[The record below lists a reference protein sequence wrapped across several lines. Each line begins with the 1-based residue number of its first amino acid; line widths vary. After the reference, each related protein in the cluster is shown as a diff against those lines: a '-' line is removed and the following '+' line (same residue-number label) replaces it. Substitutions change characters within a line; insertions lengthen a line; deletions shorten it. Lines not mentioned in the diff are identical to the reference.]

1 MPRVDLDGTLE
12 RANRV
17 VGLTLLGKQQPQV
30 KVDAIRERIDGNSAF
45 QMRDGLDNIAAAIG
59 EHALLQSAL
68 RSRSWIDDD
77 ICQLQLLGQSRRDG
91 AQRIIDAHRL
101 FDVVLNATAVA

>member
-17 VGLTLLGKQQPQV
+17 VGLTLLGKQQSQV

-59 EHALLQSAL
+59 EHTLLQRAL
-68 RSRSWIDDD
+68 RGGSWIDDGVR
-77 ICQLQLLGQSRRDG
+77 QLQLLSQSRGDG
-91 AQRIIDAHRL
+91 AQRLIAAHWL
-101 FDVVLNATAVA
+101 LDVVLNTTAVP